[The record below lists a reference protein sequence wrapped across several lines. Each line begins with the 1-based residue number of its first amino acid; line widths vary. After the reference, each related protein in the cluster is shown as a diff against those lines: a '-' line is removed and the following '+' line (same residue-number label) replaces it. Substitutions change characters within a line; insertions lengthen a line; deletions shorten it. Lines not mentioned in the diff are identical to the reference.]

1 MQEISPHNTTLSHI
15 FIMPRIYKKKT
26 DIPIPEPRHR
36 VGPKGVS
43 SGISFRDLP
52 SPSLDE
58 IKKICE
64 HYQIKC
70 AGTYQSLA
78 SRYVYQMA
86 DEIELLVDALKGGMF
101 PGEESASKVND
112 RYFDAIS
119 DIDDIL
125 SKKTRAVRS
134 QDKRNVHFGQRNVHV
149 SRPLTAHSKRGK
161 PRTCETMAG
170 EFRSASSSPTDSKPF
185 SPTLSQGNV
194 DSIRQSER
202 ALRRLRDN
210 SSHAQRKTNVSA
222 YLDLESNNEK
232 VLRWL
237 KEDLIQPKSHGDLLA
252 RLNLEGQNEEV
263 LRWLK
268 EELKRSQFLIDRS
281 KYMHDAE
288 LNNAQNDL
296 RRVKKAAKLLVKAVH
311 RKGKERAA
319 KSEANAEKERLRRLQ
334 SQKMIESLIQSH
346 STQIDLLKK
355 GLQLGSPDSVS
366 DQGRLHP
373 WGYVQDDRTD
383 ISLGF
388 TESSDLTS
396 ILDDLAEESYRRS
409 KVVENP

>member
-1 MQEISPHNTTLSHI
+1 
-15 FIMPRIYKKKT
+15 MPRVYRKRT

-58 IKKICE
+58 IKKVCE

-86 DEIELLVDALKGGMF
+86 NEIDLLVDALKGGRF
-101 PGEESASKVND
+101 LGEEEASKAND
-112 RYFDAIS
+112 RYFNAVS
-119 DIDDIL
+119 DVDDIP
-125 SKKTRAVRS
+125 SKKTRAAS
-134 QDKRNVHFGQRNVHV
+134 CQDKRNVHFGPRNTHG
-149 SRPLTAHSKRGK
+149 SRPLTAHSRRGK
-161 PRTCETMAG
+161 PRTCNTVAA

-185 SPTLSQGNV
+185 SPTLSQSDA
-194 DSIRQSER
+194 DSIRQREKV
-202 ALRRLRDN
+202 LRWLRDN
-210 SSHAQRKTNVSA
+210 SSHVQRKTGA
-222 YLDLESNNEK
+222 YLDFESNNEK
-232 VLRWL
+232 ILHWL
-237 KEDLIQPKSHGDLLA
+237 KEDSGRPKSNGDLLA

-263 LRWLK
+263 FRWLK
-268 EELKRSQFLIDRS
+268 EELKRSQSLIDRS
-281 KYMHDAE
+281 KYLHDAE
-288 LNNAQNDL
+288 LINAENDL
-296 RRVKKAAKLLVKAVH
+296 KRVKKAAKLLVKAVH
-311 RKGKERAA
+311 RKGKDRAA
-319 KSEANAEKERLRRLQ
+319 KSEANAEMERLRRLQ

-346 STQIDLLKK
+346 SAQIDLLKK
-355 GLQLGSPDSVS
+355 GLHLGSPDSVS

-373 WGYVQDDRTD
+373 WEGVQDDRTD

-396 ILDDLAEESYRRS
+396 ILDDLAEESYRQS
-409 KVVENP
+409 KVVGNP